1 MSAARLDAMRGEALM
16 RMNDGERVKLVYEVK
31 ITLDNAD
38 GVFKPGMPA
47 EAGLRAAEGATD

>member
-1 MSAARLDAMRGEALM
+1 VASQAEFTPKNVQTKD
-16 RMNDGERVKLVYEVK
+16 ERVKLVYKVK

-47 EAGLRAAEGATD
+47 EADLQAMEGEGK